1 MQLRCEIINWNKIKC
16 TSVKRNFYFKIKHSA
31 DFEIKISE
39 EIVHFILF
47 VVLIV
52 FFLVIFQSSCEFTI
66 KTLCLF

>member
-47 VVLIV
+47 VVIILFFIAFGITFFARGIV
-52 FFLVIFQSSCEFTI
+52 AEPP
-66 KTLCLF
+66 